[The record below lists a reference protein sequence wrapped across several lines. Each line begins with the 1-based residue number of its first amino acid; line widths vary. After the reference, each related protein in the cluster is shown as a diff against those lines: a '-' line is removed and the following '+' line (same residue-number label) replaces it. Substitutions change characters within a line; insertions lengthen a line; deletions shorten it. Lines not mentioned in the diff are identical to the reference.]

1 MTRMGMLDIHKACLY
16 IITSIK
22 VNSDWKYLK
31 VANVNIMF
39 IYHFDHLNLQ
49 KRLKKSFLLI
59 FFTPFGVSIIFV
71 PTIARCVN
79 TVCLLPFDTNGHKN
93 DVNITLNIN

>member
-1 MTRMGMLDIHKACLY
+1 MTRMGMLDIRKACLY

-22 VNSDWKYLK
+22 VNSGWKYLK
-31 VANVNIMF
+31 VVNVNIMF
-39 IYHFDHLNLQ
+39 IYHFDHLKLQ

-71 PTIARCVN
+71 PTTARCVN